1 MTDKYRVK
9 THNPYTYPTYQ
20 PMRYSEDHG
29 KYVPVQDDKT
39 PSNTAVFYNKKEAHD
54 FVAKRQGYKDLH
66 DKIAR
71 KGETE

>member
-1 MTDKYRVK
+1 
-9 THNPYTYPTYQ
+9 
-20 PMRYSEDHG
+20 MRYSEDHG